1 MTPMDLMATAA
12 KQAFSA
18 GTRVS
23 LTFPH
28 CFQPPTGFPRGE
40 LLCSNDVGVSFSFE
54 PDEILA
60 FLVDHN
66 LVDES
71 EGVLTPPPSS

>member
-1 MTPMDLMATAA
+1 MTPIDMAKAA
-12 KQAFSA
+12 KDAFFA

-28 CFQPPTGFPRGE
+28 CFQPPTNFPRGE
-40 LLCSNDVGVSFSFE
+40 MMCSVASGYTMSFE

-60 FLVDHN
+60 FLVDHG
-66 LVDES
+66 VVPES